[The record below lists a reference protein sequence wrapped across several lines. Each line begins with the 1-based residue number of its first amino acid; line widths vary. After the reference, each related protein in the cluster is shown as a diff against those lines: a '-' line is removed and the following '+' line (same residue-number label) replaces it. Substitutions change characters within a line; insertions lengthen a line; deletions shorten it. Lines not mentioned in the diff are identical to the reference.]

1 MFNQILFNKIMFNE
15 SFYSNKKYIKHNC
28 DDNYILYYFI
38 KDRKINQMRQ
48 DIYFN
53 IYQNELTIS
62 NLIKSFTKEKR
73 ELKKINTQIRYYVR
87 NNNKKLYELLEDFN
101 IVEFNETPPNI
112 FKKIIK
118 DAKLIIF
125 DGNEKWLLVET
136 DIEYL
141 FLKYS
146 GS

>member
-1 MFNQILFNKIMFNE
+1 MYMLDKILFNE
-15 SFYSNKKYIKHNC
+15 SIYSNKKIIEHYC
-28 DDNYILYYFI
+28 DDNYILYYLI
-38 KDRKINQMRQ
+38 KDRPFNKMRQ
-48 DIYFN
+48 DIYYN

-62 NLIKSFTKEKR
+62 DLIKSFTKEKK
-73 ELKKINTQIRYYVR
+73 ELKKINKQIRYYIR
-87 NNNKKLYELLEDFN
+87 NNNKKFYELLENFN

-118 DAKLIIF
+118 DGRLIRF

-136 DIEYL
+136 ENEYL
-141 FLKYS
+141 FFKYS